1 MTCLKLEWER
11 LVSFLTSMQILYFLY
26 NIFSTVFLTPSL
38 SGIHCRLRRLSGV
51 KTLRSRT
58 IMRDQYCQEPGKS
71 LKIVSCWSL
80 GIAALYH
87 NSDWITDNLRKMA
100 RGLVHVHELVAI
112 NSSYLKNS
120 GDYLI
125 SSSTFMMS
133 FSRVNLTNMLSIVC
147 MSYVCIF
154 RILLIWFLWLL
165 VRWELTAPR
174 NTSYLQEA
182 HLQSSNVILV
192 FVILSV
198 CLESDALAT

>member
-1 MTCLKLEWER
+1 MRDEPGAR
-11 LVSFLTSMQILYFLY
+11 QILR
-26 NIFSTVFLTPSL
+26 IA
-38 SGIHCRLRRLSGV
+38 
-51 KTLRSRT
+51 
-58 IMRDQYCQEPGKS
+58 
-71 LKIVSCWSL
+71 SCWSL
-80 GIAALYH
+80 SRLQP
-87 NSDWITDNLRKMA
+87 SITIVTENLRKMT
-100 RGLVHVHELVAI
+100 RGLVHEPKPVAI

-165 VRWELTAPR
+165 VRWELMAPR
-174 NTSYLQEA
+174 DTSYLQEA

-198 CLESDALAT
+198 CPELDALAT